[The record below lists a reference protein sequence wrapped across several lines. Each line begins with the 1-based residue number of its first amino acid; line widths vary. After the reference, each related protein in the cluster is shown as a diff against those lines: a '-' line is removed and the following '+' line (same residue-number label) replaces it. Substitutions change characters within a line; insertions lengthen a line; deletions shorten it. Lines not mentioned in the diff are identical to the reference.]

1 MRDNGVNI
9 VGLGYTIYLGSE
21 YESTMLAEAGELIAA
36 AHANGPVG
44 RAVGSTRAARL
55 SPLRRIRT

>member
-36 AHANGPVG
+36 AHANGLLV
-44 RAVGSTRAARL
+44 VLWIYRAARP
-55 SPLRRIRT
+55 SPLRRTRT